1 MNANREGRER
11 ERGKKSETRERGK
24 EEENTRAHAT
34 SSLPHPTHPTPGVGG
49 RVAGA
54 CRQDTFLCRPA
65 PDLGASATPC
75 RRHYRLLS
83 RSRGLARETVK
94 EVRGHTPQGTLVRM
108 QVKLRQ
114 QHTCRPH
121 NPSAYPPHPPI
132 RIRPLILGAMQDYI
146 TWIAFTLYTP
156 VFLTHARTHARIE
169 R

>member
-1 MNANREGRER
+1 MKYKQTDGKEKREGRER

-24 EEENTRAHAT
+24 EEENTRARAT
-34 SSLPHPTHPTPGVGG
+34 SSLPHPTPGVGG

-132 RIRPLILGAMQDYI
+132 RIRPLILGV
-146 TWIAFTLYTP
+146 LP
-156 VFLTHARTHARIE
+156 ARYCPLHLGR
-169 R
+169 